1 MCFLYYPYVNGL
13 SIWGQNFSVVKN
25 KYKAEFEE
33 IFKDE
38 FQWIDD
44 DADYAMRLRGENFEL
59 RDDENGLAWEFYNN
73 TKLVERIIEV
83 IEKYTYNRKVFD
95 LFKKVN
101 EDIRNH

>member
-1 MCFLYYPYVNGL
+1 
-13 SIWGQNFSVVKN
+13 
-25 KYKAEFEE
+25 
-33 IFKDE
+33 
-38 FQWIDD
+38 
-44 DADYAMRLRGENFEL
+44 MRLRGENFEL
-59 RDDENGLAWEFYNN
+59 RDDENGLAWEFHNN